1 MAFEE
6 NASNKMKSDD
16 RCYTKCV
23 LTRFIK
29 TRYLRTFHR
38 NFHIRK

>member
-1 MAFEE
+1 MAVEE
-6 NASNKMKSDD
+6 NASKNKKSDD

-23 LTRFIK
+23 LIRFIK
-29 TRYLRTFHR
+29 LGISRE